1 MKVLGISGSLRK
13 GAHST
18 QLLESARRALPA
30 DAELEIYDG
39 LRDLPFYDEDIDT
52 PRLAGDAVER
62 LRREVGE
69 ADALLFVTP
78 EYNATIPGGLK
89 NLVDWI
95 SRPKAEAALKGKPV
109 AVISSST
116 GQYGGVWAL
125 ADLKR
130 SLGIAQARVIDSE
143 FAVSLVHEVIEVHGD
158 ALEREREA
166 ELAETLERLVEE
178 GRINRSFAE
187 QRAAAAA

>member
-1 MKVLGISGSLRK
+1 MKVLGFSGSLRK

-30 DAELEIYDG
+30 DAELEIYGG
-39 LRDLPFYDEDIDT
+39 LRELPFYDEDIDT
-52 PRLAGDAVER
+52 PELVGDAVEE
-62 LRREVGE
+62 LRRSVAE

-78 EYNATIPGGLK
+78 EYNGTIPGGLK
-89 NLVDWI
+89 NLVDWV
-95 SRPKAEAALKGKPV
+95 SRPKTDAALKGKPV

-143 FAVSLVHEVIEVHGD
+143 FAVAKAHEVIDQHGD
-158 ALEREREA
+158 VLHTEREE

-178 GRINRSFAE
+178 ARINASLVE

>member
-18 QLLESARRALPA
+18 QLLDSARRALPV

-39 LRDLPFYDEDIDT
+39 LRELPFYDEDIDT
-52 PRLAGDAVER
+52 PELAGPAVAD
-62 LRREVGE
+62 LRRELAE
-69 ADALLFVTP
+69 ADALLIVTP
-78 EYNATIPGGLK
+78 EYNGTIPGGLK
-89 NLVDWI
+89 NLIDWA
-95 SRPKAEAALKGKPV
+95 SRPASDPLIKGKPV

-125 ADLKR
+125 ADAKR
-130 SLGIAQARVIDSE
+130 SLGIAKARVIDSE
-143 FAVSLVHEVIEVHGD
+143 FAVPKVHEVIEEHGD
-158 ALEREREA
+158 ALHHERVD

-178 GRINRSFAE
+178 ARINRSLAA